1 MDNQFNTV
9 ASFPDIPENEAPIR
23 HYRNK
28 KAFNRPNT
36 VLAKEPQAVVVT
48 QVSPGYSGEWPCN
61 PERSDC
67 RKHKR
72 NGPIPLPRG
81 PWDEIFEVDFSQ
93 TSRSDLKNAA

>member
-1 MDNQFNTV
+1 VDYQFNTV
-9 ASFPDIPENEAPIR
+9 ASFPNNLENEAPIR

-28 KAFNRPNT
+28 KAFERPNSVFAT
-36 VLAKEPQAVVVT
+36 EPEVVVT

-67 RKHKR
+67 RKHNR

-93 TSRSDLKNAA
+93 TSR